1 MKRIAII
8 NHATQTLFVED
19 INEEILD
26 GQYNNDIE
34 MYVHDNYYS
43 TDNLSWGQIND
54 AQYITEFEKDP
65 IEINFED
72 IGDI

>member
-19 INEEILD
+19 INEGALEE
-26 GQYNNDIE
+26 QYNNDIE
-34 MYVHDNYYS
+34 MYIHDNYYP
-43 TDNLSWGQIND
+43 TDDLSWGQIND
-54 AQYITEFEKDP
+54 AQYISEFEKGP